1 MNQKIKL
8 NALALMISG
17 IISGSALAQ
26 TAVEVSEQQMQE
38 NNQQEHTEDMA
49 PMKVWGTKVKAT
61 SVNISDE
68 DITMR
73 QADHLSDLLRSIPGV
88 DVGGAHSLNQRI
100 NIRGLDDKDLAIT
113 IDGAVQNTYMY
124 HHMGNLQIHADILKA
139 VAVEVGTNS
148 VVNGGL
154 GGAVRFETKE
164 AKDLLDYGQQFGG
177 RIQGSFA
184 NNDSIGGS
192 LSLFGQLNDQWDV
205 LAYYNHVDRDNYVVG
220 GGRIVGSDGVVI
232 NEDGEVK
239 GLAGTTKD
247 GLLKFG
253 LDISAHQRLEFGLEN
268 YHDEGQYSYR
278 PDMGLAT
285 DLAIA
290 DNLGLP
296 LTYPTE
302 FTRDTYTL
310 NHELFWG
317 ENSSLRTAVYH
328 NNSHLRRD
336 ESGIAV
342 VFPDSPSLI
351 EGTARNEGF
360 SVLGR
365 TELSHLQS
373 HQLTYGV
380 EFVDYTTTYQREGQ
394 EVSGE
399 DANNFALYIEDRI
412 GFDNG
417 FYFTPGIRYD
427 RYDVDSVVVNN
438 TFDEVTLALALDYAV
453 TERLNLGWSSTQLF
467 KGPEL
472 SEVFVGAGI
481 RDTENP
487 NIKAETG
494 VNHQLSFTYQAGH
507 GFDFGATLFR
517 TEIDDYI
524 YEYADDNV
532 GDLSIDGFE
541 AFISHRTGQL
551 TTLLTYA
558 SQDSELDAFTSYP
571 EFEGSRLDRSIGD
584 NIDLTFDYLLPNLN
598 LHLFWNT
605 RFVDKLGAELDLD
618 ELNNP
623 KKAHTVHNFSM
634 RWVPQQQFQGLELT
648 LGVDNLFDK
657 LYASHAS
664 RTGDSFHP
672 RFGALHL
679 TDYEPGRNVKFTL
692 AYKF

>member
-1 MNQKIKL
+1 
-8 NALALMISG
+8 
-17 IISGSALAQ
+17 
-26 TAVEVSEQQMQE
+26 
-38 NNQQEHTEDMA
+38 
-49 PMKVWGTKVKAT
+49 
-61 SVNISDE
+61 
-68 DITMR
+68 MR

-100 NIRGLDDKDLAIT
+100 NIRGLDDKDLAIS

-139 VAVEVGTNS
+139 VEVEVGTNS

-164 AKDLLDYGQQFGG
+164 AKDLLDYGQRFGG
-177 RIQGSFA
+177 RIQGSLA
-184 NNDSIGGS
+184 DNDSTGGS

-205 LAYYNHVDRDNYVVG
+205 LAYYNHVDRDNYTVG
-220 GGRIVGSDGVVI
+220 GGRIVGSDGEVI
-232 NEDGEVK
+232 NENGEVK
-239 GLAGTTKD
+239 GLAGITKD
-247 GLLKFG
+247 SLIKFG
-253 LDISAHQRLEFGLEN
+253 LDISANQRLEFGLEN
-268 YHDEGQYSYR
+268 YNDEGQYSYR

-290 DNLGLP
+290 ENLGLP

-317 ENSSLRTAVYH
+317 EGSTLRTAVYH

-336 ESGIAV
+336 ESGIAA
-342 VFPDSPSLI
+342 VFPDSPSLV
-351 EGTARNEGF
+351 EGTARNQGF
-360 SVLGR
+360 NVLGTTGLTR
-365 TELSHLQS
+365 AQN
-373 HQLTYGV
+373 HQLTYGL
-380 EFVDYTTTYQREGQ
+380 EYIDYTTTYKQEAQR
-394 EVSGE
+394 VSGE
-399 DANNFALYIEDRI
+399 EANNLAFYLEDRM

-417 FYFTPGIRYD
+417 FYLTPGIRYD
-427 RYDVDSVVVNN
+427 RYDVESAVVNN
-438 TFDEVTLALALDYAV
+438 TFDELTLALALDYDV
-453 TERLNLGWSSTQLF
+453 TERLSLGWSSTQLF

-481 RDTENP
+481 RDTENQ

-494 VNHQLSFTYQAGH
+494 INHQLSFTYQANH
-507 GFDFGATLFR
+507 GIDFGATLFR

-541 AFISHRTGQL
+541 AFISHKAGNL
-551 TTLLTYA
+551 VTLLTYA
-558 SQDSELDAFTSYP
+558 TQDSELDAFAAYS
-571 EFEGSRLDRSIGD
+571 EFAGARLDRSIGD
-584 NIDLTFDYLLPNLN
+584 NIDLTLDYQVPDLN

-605 RFVDKLGAELDLD
+605 RFVDKLGAQVDLD
-618 ELNNP
+618 ERISP
-623 KKAHTVHNFSM
+623 KKSHAVHNVSM
-634 RWVPQQQFQGLELT
+634 RWLPRQQFQGLELT

-679 TDYEPGRNVKFTL
+679 TDYEPGRNVKFTV